1 MKTGY
6 NLIAMAIVLLFG
18 TTSCKKAVLVKF
30 SGNAQGTTYSISYYE
45 SHGKNYQNEIDS
57 LLKLFD
63 KTASIYDSASIISKI
78 NRNLPVGI
86 NENFEDIFNRSM
98 KISEETGGAFDIT
111 VGPLVNAFG
120 FGAKNERIVIDS
132 SRIDSIKTLVG
143 YKRVRISEKS
153 VIKDDPRIQID
164 FNAIA
169 QGYSVDLVANFLQ
182 SKGIHNYLVE
192 IGGEVV
198 AKGLKEGHK
207 NWMVGIEKPLEN
219 NENRDLKAKV
229 KLIDRALATSG
240 NYRKFYIENG
250 IRYSHTIDP
259 HTGYPVKHSL
269 LSASVF
275 ASNCTDADAYATSF
289 MVMGLEKTK
298 AFLEK
303 HKELDA
309 YLIYSD
315 STGALK
321 TYETAGLKNIVM
333 ENE

>member
-1 MKTGY
+1 MKTIGY
-6 NLIAMAIVLLFG
+6 FFTSIIILLYCA
-18 TTSCKKAVLVKF
+18 TSCKKAVFVKF
-30 SGNAQGTTYSISYYE
+30 AGNAQGTTYSISYYDDN
-45 SHGKNYQNEIDS
+45 GTNYQKEIDS
-57 LLKLFD
+57 LLKAFD

-78 NRNLPVGI
+78 NNNVDVEI
-86 NENFEDIFNRSM
+86 NQDFIDIFNRSM
-98 KISEETGGAFDIT
+98 QVSAETDGAFDIT

-120 FGAKNERIVIDS
+120 FGAKNEHIIDS
-132 SRIDSIKTLVG
+132 AKIDSLRKIVG
-143 YKRVRISEKS
+143 YKMVRISGRK
-153 VIKDDPRIQID
+153 VIKDDPRMQLD

-169 QGYSVDLVANFLQ
+169 QGYSVDMVAKFLE
-182 SKGIHNYLVE
+182 SKDIHNFLVE
-192 IGGEVV
+192 IGGEIIG
-198 AKGLKEGHK
+198 KGMKEGGK
-207 NWMVGIEKPLEN
+207 NWVVGIEKPVDN
-219 NENRDLKAKV
+219 NENRDLEAKA
-229 KLIDRALATSG
+229 KLIDRALTTAG

-275 ASNCTDADAYATSF
+275 ASNCTDADAYDTAF
-289 MVMGLEKTK
+289 MVIGLEKTK

-315 STGALK
+315 STGVLK
-321 TYETAGLKNIVM
+321 TYETAGLKNIVT